1 MTLVGMDYPDYVE
14 TIGALTLPGQPE
26 SVLEETDPQYL
37 RVSLVDVE
45 EVPYLPKGFEIYQTV
60 STGVEM
66 PVSLHF
72 VVDQDENAWCFN
84 PQIAYCSD
92 FDLLNTW
99 FRKAKFPL
107 TTQEEAGSLA
117 RFIIEIGISTVHHP
131 DDFIFLRL
139 AQDFGVQF
147 FQFLRN
153 IEDIYIKNYDAH
165 RSESEREE
173 YKIMTERYRDRIK
186 RETVVPVGKNWQ
198 LHGFTYKMM
207 RASGELREWTIEV
220 RPNRKVTV
228 DMKVLEEGIGEVT
241 WSWAL

>member
-1 MTLVGMDYPDYVE
+1 MDYPDYVE

-173 YKIMTERYRDRIK
+173 YKSMTERYRDRIK